1 MREFRA
7 KPVVEALTQE
17 YKKQAD
23 ELKSRGVVPAL
34 AIVRV
39 GKREDD
45 LAYERG
51 IIKRF
56 ESAGC
61 EAKVHELPEDV
72 TFETVR
78 DLLIQLDK
86 DEKVHGILMFRP
98 LPKHL
103 DEDALR
109 NLVSAGKDA
118 DCMSDINAAHV
129 FAQDGVGY
137 PPCTPEAVIEM
148 LKFYEVSL
156 KGKRV
161 TVVGRSMV
169 VGKPLAML
177 LLKENATVTIC
188 HTRTVDLKAE
198 CQRADIICAAAG
210 APRMIGPDHVSEG
223 QIIMD
228 VGINMVDGKLCGDVD
243 YDAVSPLVD
252 AITPV
257 PGGVGGVTTAM
268 LLKHVIVVLG
278 LFRPSGNHEGIS
290 T

>member
-7 KPVVEALTQE
+7 KPVVESLTQK
-17 YKKQAD
+17 YKEEAN
-23 ELKSRGVVPAL
+23 ELKSRGIFPAL

-39 GKREDD
+39 GQREDD

-56 ESAGC
+56 ESADC
-61 EAKVHELPEDV
+61 KVMVHELPGDV
-72 TFETVR
+72 SFEEVKELLLRLDR
-78 DLLIQLDK
+78 DD
-86 DEKVHGILMFRP
+86 KVHGILMFRP

-109 NLVSAGKDA
+109 NLVSAKKDA
-118 DCMSDINAAHV
+118 DCMSDINMAHV

-137 PPCTPEAVIEM
+137 PPCTPEAVVEM
-148 LKFYEVSL
+148 LKFYEVPL

-169 VGKPLAML
+169 VGRPLAML

-188 HTRTVDLKAE
+188 HTGTEDLKAE
-198 CQRADIICAAAG
+198 CQRADIVCAAAG
-210 APRMIGPDHVSEG
+210 SPRMIGPDHVRKG

-228 VGINMVDGKLCGDVD
+228 VGINVVDGKMCGDVD
-243 YDAVSPLVD
+243 YDAVAPLAE

-268 LLKHVIVVLG
+268 LLGHVMASAKG
-278 LFRPSGNHEGIS
+278 ASGQNS
-290 T
+290 